1 MLTSIVAVV
10 VVLGG
15 LIFFHELGHFVVAR
29 GMGMGVS
36 VFSLGFG
43 TRLFGFKR
51 GKTDYR
57 VCAFPLGGYVQL
69 VGESPDAEMPEGF
82 TPEESFSRRPPWQRM
97 LVVLAGP
104 MFNFLLA
111 WLIFW
116 GLAYTQ
122 GAQDLLPVIGQVT
135 NSSAAEEA
143 GIQTGD
149 RIIEIDGVQI
159 AVWDDLVNRIE
170 TNQGSPMFLTVQ
182 RGSELFSL
190 SVTPRLQEKRNL
202 FGEVKTMPMLGIAPK
217 GEILS
222 RELGFFAAAVQG
234 GYQIWEISGLMVMG
248 IVKLIERV
256 IPWTDMGGVI
266 LITELI
272 HKEAQNG
279 IVNLLALTALISIN
293 LGILNL
299 LPIPV
304 LDGGH
309 ILFYFLETVTGRPL
323 SPQVQQAALK
333 IGMLLLLMLMI
344 VATFNDILRHFR

>member
-1 MLTSIVAVV
+1 MVTSVLAVV

-43 TRLFGFKR
+43 TRLFGFTR

-69 VGESPDAEMPEGF
+69 VGETVDAELPEGF
-82 TPEESFSRRPPWQRM
+82 EPEESFSRRPPWQRM

-104 MFNFLLA
+104 VFNFLLA

-116 GLAYTQ
+116 GLAFSLGVQ
-122 GAQDLLPVIGQVT
+122 ELLPVIGQVT
-135 NSSAAEEA
+135 NSSAAEKA
-143 GIQTGD
+143 GIVPGD
-149 RIIEIDGVQI
+149 QVLEIDGVEI
-159 AVWDDLVNRIE
+159 TVWEDLVERIE
-170 TNQGSPMFLTVQ
+170 ANQGGPMSLTLM
-182 RGSELFSL
+182 RGNELFSVN
-190 SVTPRLQEKRNL
+190 VTPRLQEKRNL

-217 GEILS
+217 GEVLT
-222 RELGFFAAAVQG
+222 RQLGFFAAAVQG
-234 GYQIWEISGLMVMG
+234 GRQIWEVSGLMVMG

-256 IPWTDMGGVI
+256 IPLTDMGGVI
-266 LITELI
+266 LITEMI

-279 IVNLLALTALISIN
+279 LINLLALTALISIN

-309 ILFYFLETVTGRPL
+309 ILFFFLETVTGRPL

-333 IGMLLLLMLMI
+333 IGMMLLLMLMI
-344 VATFNDILRHFR
+344 LATFNDILRHFR

>member
-1 MLTSIVAVV
+1 MITSVLAVV

-69 VGESPDAEMPEGF
+69 VGETPDADLPEGF
-82 TPEESFSRRPPWQRM
+82 EAEESFSRRPPWQRM

-104 MFNFLLA
+104 VFNFLLA

-116 GLAYTQ
+116 GLAYSQ
-122 GAQDLLPVIGQVT
+122 GVQELLPVIGQVT

-143 GIQTGD
+143 GIEPGD
-149 RIIEIDGVQI
+149 RVVEIDGVQI
-159 AVWDDLVNRIE
+159 SVWDDLVERIE
-170 TNQGSPMFLTVQ
+170 ANQGGAMSLTLM
-182 RGSELFSL
+182 RGKELFSVN
-190 SVTPRLQEKRNL
+190 VTPRLQEKRNL

-217 GEILS
+217 GEILT
-222 RELGFFAAAVQG
+222 RQLGLFDAAVQG
-234 GYQIWEISGLMVMG
+234 GDQIWEVSGLMVMG

-256 IPWTDMGGVI
+256 IPLTDMGGVI
-266 LITELI
+266 LITEMI

-279 IVNLLALTALISIN
+279 LINLLALTALISIN

-309 ILFYFLETVTGRPL
+309 ILFFFLETVTGKPL
-323 SPQVQQAALK
+323 SPQVQQGALK
-333 IGMLLLLMLMI
+333 IGMMLLLMLMI
-344 VATFNDILRHFR
+344 LATFNDILRHFR

>member
-1 MLTSIVAVV
+1 MVTSILAVIC
-10 VVLGG
+10 VLGG
-15 LIFFHELGHFVVAR
+15 LIFFHELGHFLVAR
-29 GMGMGVS
+29 SMGMGVS

-43 TRLFGFKR
+43 TRLFGFRR

-69 VGESPDAEMPEGF
+69 VGEAPDAELPEGF
-82 TPEESFSRRPPWQRM
+82 SAEESFSRRPPWQRM

-104 MFNFLLA
+104 VFNFLLA
-111 WLIFW
+111 WFIFW
-116 GLAYTQ
+116 GLAWSQ
-122 GAQDLLPVIGQVT
+122 GVQDMLPVIGQVT
-135 NSSAAEEA
+135 NASAAEEA
-143 GIQTGD
+143 GLQTGD
-149 RIIEIDGVQI
+149 RIIAIDGVDI
-159 AVWDDLVNRIE
+159 SIWEDLVQRIE
-170 TNQGSPMFLTVQ
+170 TNQGTAMNLTVQ
-182 RGSELFSL
+182 RGRDLL
-190 SVTPRLQEKRNL
+190 SMQATPRIQEKRNL
-202 FGEVKTMPMLGIAPK
+202 FGEIKTVPMLGIAPK
-217 GEILS
+217 GEFVT
-222 RELGFFAAAVQG
+222 REMNMFSAAVEG
-234 GYQIWEISGLMVMG
+234 AKQIWEISGLMLTG

-279 IVNLLALTALISIN
+279 LINLLALTALISIN

-309 ILFYFLETVTGRPL
+309 ILFFFLETVTGKPL

-333 IGMLLLLMLMI
+333 VGMMLLFMLMI
-344 VATFNDILRHFR
+344 LATVNDIMRHFR

>member
-1 MLTSIVAVV
+1 MLTSILAVV
-10 VVLGG
+10 IVLGG

-43 TRLFGFKR
+43 KRLFGITK

-69 VGESPDAEMPEGF
+69 VGESPDAELPEGF
-82 TPEESFSRRPPWQRM
+82 GAQESFSRRPPWQRM

-104 MFNFLLA
+104 VFNFILA

-116 GLAYTQ
+116 GLAYSQ
-122 GAQDLLPVIGQVT
+122 GVQELLPVIGQVT

-143 GIQTGD
+143 GIVPGD
-149 RIIEIDGVQI
+149 RIIEIDGNRI
-159 AVWDDLVNRIE
+159 DIWEDLVERIE
-170 TNQGSPMFLTVQ
+170 ANQGGQMLLTVQ
-182 RGSELFSL
+182 RDKELL
-190 SVTPRLQEKRNL
+190 SVRVTPRLQEKRNL
-202 FGEVKTMPMLGIAPK
+202 FGEIKTMPMLGIAPK
-217 GEILS
+217 GEFVT
-222 RELGFFAAAVQG
+222 RELGFLDSAIQG
-234 GYQIWEISGLMVMG
+234 GRQIRDVSGLMIMG
-248 IVKLIERV
+248 IVKLVERV

-266 LITELI
+266 LISELI

-279 IVNLLALTALISIN
+279 LVNLLALTALISIN

-309 ILFYFLETVTGRPL
+309 ILFFFLETITGKPL
-323 SPQVQQAALK
+323 SQQVQQAALK
-333 IGMLLLLMLMI
+333 IGMMLLLILMVL
-344 VATFNDILRHFR
+344 ATFNDILRHFK

>member
-1 MLTSIVAVV
+1 MTSILAVIC
-10 VVLGG
+10 VLGG
-15 LIFFHELGHFVVAR
+15 LIFFHELGHFLVAR
-29 GMGMGVS
+29 SMGMGVS

-43 TRLFGFKR
+43 TRLFGFRR

-69 VGESPDAEMPEGF
+69 VGEAPDAELPEGF
-82 TPEESFSRRPPWQRM
+82 SAEESFSRRPPWQRM

-104 MFNFLLA
+104 VFNFLLA
-111 WLIFW
+111 WFIFW
-116 GLAYTQ
+116 GLAWSQ
-122 GAQDLLPVIGQVT
+122 GVQDMLPVIGQVT
-135 NSSAAEEA
+135 NASAAEEA
-143 GIQTGD
+143 GLQTGD
-149 RIIEIDGVQI
+149 RIIAIDGVDI
-159 AVWDDLVNRIE
+159 SIWEDLVQRIE
-170 TNQGSPMFLTVQ
+170 TNQGTAMNLTVQ
-182 RGSELFSL
+182 RGRDLL
-190 SVTPRLQEKRNL
+190 SMQATPRIQEKRNL
-202 FGEVKTMPMLGIAPK
+202 FGEIKTVPMLGIAPK
-217 GEILS
+217 GEFVT
-222 RELGFFAAAVQG
+222 REMNMFSAAVEG
-234 GYQIWEISGLMVMG
+234 AKQIWEISGLMLTG

-279 IVNLLALTALISIN
+279 LINLLALTALISIN

-309 ILFYFLETVTGRPL
+309 ILFFFLETVTGKPL

-333 IGMLLLLMLMI
+333 VGMMLLFMLMI
-344 VATFNDILRHFR
+344 LATVNDIMRHFR

>member
-1 MLTSIVAVV
+1 VVTSILAVV
-10 VVLGG
+10 LVLGG

-29 GMGMGVS
+29 GLGMGVS

-43 TRLFGFKR
+43 TRLFGFTR

-69 VGESPDAEMPEGF
+69 VGESPDAELPEDF

-104 MFNFLLA
+104 VFNFLLA
-111 WLIFW
+111 WFIFW
-116 GLAYTQ
+116 GLAYSQ
-122 GAQDLLPVIGQVT
+122 GVQEMLPVIGQVT

-143 GIQTGD
+143 GIVPGD
-149 RIIEIDGVQI
+149 RIVEIDGQPI
-159 AVWDDLVNRIE
+159 EVWDDLVERIE
-170 TNQGSPMFLTVQ
+170 ANQGNPMLVTVV
-182 RGSELFSL
+182 RGREMIPLEI
-190 SVTPRLQEKRNL
+190 TPRLQEKRNL
-202 FGEVKTMPMLGIAPK
+202 FGEIKIVPMFGIAPS
-217 GEILS
+217 GEFSS
-222 RELGFFAAAVQG
+222 RDLGLLDAAVQG
-234 GYQIWEISGLMVMG
+234 GRQIWEVSGLMVTG

-266 LITELI
+266 LISEMI
-272 HKEAQNG
+272 HREAQNG
-279 IVNLLALTALISIN
+279 LVNLLALTALISIN

-309 ILFYFLETVTGRPL
+309 ILFFFLETITGRPL
-323 SPQVQQAALK
+323 SPKVQQAALK
-333 IGMLLLLMLMI
+333 IGMMLLLMLMI

>member
-1 MLTSIVAVV
+1 VTSILAVIC
-10 VVLGG
+10 VLGG
-15 LIFFHELGHFVVAR
+15 LIFFHELGHFLVAR
-29 GMGMGVS
+29 SMGMGVS

-43 TRLFGFKR
+43 TRLFGFRR

-69 VGESPDAEMPEGF
+69 VGEAPDAELPEGF
-82 TPEESFSRRPPWQRM
+82 SAEESFSRRPPWQRM

-104 MFNFLLA
+104 VFNFLLA
-111 WLIFW
+111 WFIFW
-116 GLAYTQ
+116 GLAWSQ
-122 GAQDLLPVIGQVT
+122 GVQDMLPVIGQVT
-135 NSSAAEEA
+135 NASAAEEA
-143 GIQTGD
+143 GLQTGD
-149 RIIEIDGVQI
+149 RIIAIDGVDI
-159 AVWDDLVNRIE
+159 SIWEDLVQRIE
-170 TNQGSPMFLTVQ
+170 TNQGTAMNLTVQ
-182 RGSELFSL
+182 RGRDLL
-190 SVTPRLQEKRNL
+190 SMQATPRIQEKRNL
-202 FGEVKTMPMLGIAPK
+202 FGEIKTVPMLGIAPK
-217 GEILS
+217 GEFVT
-222 RELGFFAAAVQG
+222 REMNMFSAAVEG
-234 GYQIWEISGLMVMG
+234 AKQIWEISGLMLTG

-279 IVNLLALTALISIN
+279 LINLLALTALISIN

-309 ILFYFLETVTGRPL
+309 ILFFFLETVTGKPL

-333 IGMLLLLMLMI
+333 VGMMLLFMLMI
-344 VATFNDILRHFR
+344 LATVNDIMRHFR

>member
-1 MLTSIVAVV
+1 MTSILAVV

-29 GMGMGVS
+29 GLGMGVS

-43 TRLFGFKR
+43 TRLFGFTR

-69 VGESPDAEMPEGF
+69 VGESPDAELPEGF
-82 TPEESFSRRPPWQRM
+82 TADESFSRRPPWQRM

-104 MFNFLLA
+104 VFNFLLA
-111 WLIFW
+111 WIIFW
-116 GLAYTQ
+116 GLAWSQ
-122 GAQDLLPVIGQVT
+122 GVQEMLPVIGQVT

-143 GIQTGD
+143 GIVPGD
-149 RIIEIDGVQI
+149 RIVEIDGQPI
-159 AVWDDLVNRIE
+159 GIWDDLVERIE
-170 TNQGSPMFLTVQ
+170 ANQGDPMLVTVA
-182 RGSELFSL
+182 RGRELVSVN
-190 SVTPRLQEKRNL
+190 VTPRLQEKRNL
-202 FGEVKTMPMLGIAPK
+202 FGEVKVVPMFGIAPS
-217 GEILS
+217 GDVSS
-222 RELGFFAAAVQG
+222 RELGFLQSAVQG
-234 GYQIWEISGLMVMG
+234 GRQIWEVSGLMLTG
-248 IVKLIERV
+248 IVKLVERV

-266 LITELI
+266 LITEMI
-272 HKEAQNG
+272 HREAQNG
-279 IVNLLALTALISIN
+279 LVNLLALTALISIN

-309 ILFYFLETVTGRPL
+309 ILFFFLETVTGRPL
-323 SPQVQQAALK
+323 SPRVQQAALK
-333 IGMLLLLMLMI
+333 IGMMLLLMLMI

>member
-1 MLTSIVAVV
+1 MVTSILAVV
-10 VVLGG
+10 LVLGG

-29 GMGMGVS
+29 RLGMGVS

-43 TRLFGFKR
+43 TRLFGFTR

-69 VGESPDAEMPEGF
+69 VGESPDAELPEGF
-82 TPEESFSRRPPWQRM
+82 TQEESFSRRPPWQRM

-104 MFNFLLA
+104 AFNFLLA

-116 GLAYTQ
+116 GLAYSQ
-122 GAQDLLPVIGQVT
+122 GVQEMLPVIGQVT
-135 NSSAAEEA
+135 NASAAEEA
-143 GIQTGD
+143 GLVPGD
-149 RIIEIDGVQI
+149 RIVEIDGQPI
-159 AVWDDLVNRIE
+159 AIWDDLVSRIE
-170 TNQGSPMFLTVQ
+170 ANTGSAMQVTVA
-182 RGSELFSL
+182 RGRELVSL
-190 SVTPRLQEKRNL
+190 DVTPRLQEKRNL
-202 FGEVKTMPMLGIAPK
+202 FGEVKVVPMMGIAPS
-217 GEILS
+217 GELSS
-222 RELGFFAAAVQG
+222 RELSFLGAAVQG
-234 GYQIWEISGLMVMG
+234 GRQIWEVSGLMIMG
-248 IVKLIERV
+248 IVKLVERV

-266 LITELI
+266 LISEMI

-279 IVNLLALTALISIN
+279 LVNLLALTALISIN

-309 ILFYFLETVTGRPL
+309 ILFFFLETITGRPL
-323 SPQVQQAALK
+323 SPKVQQAALR
-333 IGMLLLLMLMI
+333 IGMTLLLMLMI

>member
-1 MLTSIVAVV
+1 MLTSILAVV
-10 VVLGG
+10 IVLGG

-43 TRLFGFKR
+43 KRLFGITK

-57 VCAFPLGGYVQL
+57 VCVFPLGGYVQL
-69 VGESPDAEMPEGF
+69 VGESPDAELPEGF
-82 TPEESFSRRPPWQRM
+82 GAQESFSRRPPWQRM

-104 MFNFLLA
+104 VFNFILA

-116 GLAYTQ
+116 GLAFSQ
-122 GAQDLLPVIGQVT
+122 GVQELLPVIGQVT

-143 GIQTGD
+143 GIVPGD
-149 RIIEIDGVQI
+149 RIIEIDGNRI
-159 AVWDDLVNRIE
+159 DIWEDLVERIE
-170 TNQGSPMFLTVQ
+170 ANQGGQMLLTVQ
-182 RGSELFSL
+182 RDKELL
-190 SVTPRLQEKRNL
+190 SVRVTPRLQEKRNL
-202 FGEVKTMPMLGIAPK
+202 FGEIKTMPMLGIAPK
-217 GEILS
+217 GEFIT
-222 RELGFFAAAVQG
+222 RELGFLDSAIQG
-234 GYQIWEISGLMVMG
+234 GRQIRDVSGLMIMG
-248 IVKLIERV
+248 IVKLVERV

-266 LITELI
+266 LISELI

-279 IVNLLALTALISIN
+279 LVNLLALTALISIN

-309 ILFYFLETVTGRPL
+309 ILFFFLETITGKPL
-323 SPQVQQAALK
+323 SQQVQQAALK
-333 IGMLLLLMLMI
+333 IGMMLLLMLM
-344 VATFNDILRHFR
+344 VLATFNDILRHFK

>member
-1 MLTSIVAVV
+1 MLTSILAVV
-10 VVLGG
+10 LVLGG

-69 VGESPDAEMPEGF
+69 VGESTDADLPEGF
-82 TPEESFSRRPPWQRM
+82 GPEESFSRRPPWQRM

-104 MFNFLLA
+104 VFNFLLA
-111 WLIFW
+111 WIIFW
-116 GLAYTQ
+116 GLAYSQ
-122 GAQDLLPVIGQVT
+122 GVQDLLPVIGQVT
-135 NSSAAEEA
+135 NASAAEEA
-143 GIQTGD
+143 GIVPGD
-149 RIIEIDGVQI
+149 QIVEIDGQPI
-159 AVWDDLVNRIE
+159 AVWEDLVLRIE
-170 TNQGSPMFLTVQ
+170 ANQGDSMQLTVA
-182 RGSELFSL
+182 RDRELITL
-190 SVTPRLQEKRNL
+190 NVTPRLQEKRNL
-202 FGEVKTMPMLGIAPK
+202 FGEIKTVPMLGIAPK
-217 GEILS
+217 GEFTS
-222 RELGFFAAAVQG
+222 RELSFLGAAAEG
-234 GYQIWEISGLMVMG
+234 GRQIWEVSGLMVMG
-248 IVKLIERV
+248 IVKLVERV

-266 LITELI
+266 LITEMI

-279 IVNLLALTALISIN
+279 LVNLLALTALISIN

-309 ILFYFLETVTGRPL
+309 ILFFFLETVTGRPL
-323 SPQVQQAALK
+323 SPRVQQAALK
-333 IGMLLLLMLMI
+333 VGMLLLLMLMI
-344 VATFNDILRHFR
+344 VATLNDILRHFR

>member
-1 MLTSIVAVV
+1 MLTSILAVV
-10 VVLGG
+10 IVLGG

-43 TRLFGFKR
+43 KRLFGITK

-69 VGESPDAEMPEGF
+69 VGESPDAELPEGF
-82 TPEESFSRRPPWQRM
+82 GAQESFSRRPPWQRM

-104 MFNFLLA
+104 VFNFILA

-116 GLAYTQ
+116 GLAYSQ
-122 GAQDLLPVIGQVT
+122 GVQELLPVIGQVT

-143 GIQTGD
+143 GIVPGD
-149 RIIEIDGVQI
+149 RIIEIDGNRI
-159 AVWDDLVNRIE
+159 DIWEDLVERIE
-170 TNQGSPMFLTVQ
+170 ANQGGQMLLTVQ
-182 RGSELFSL
+182 RDKELL
-190 SVTPRLQEKRNL
+190 SVRVTPRLQEKRNL
-202 FGEVKTMPMLGIAPK
+202 FGEIKTMPMLGIAPK
-217 GEILS
+217 GEFVT
-222 RELGFFAAAVQG
+222 RELGFLDSAIQG
-234 GYQIWEISGLMVMG
+234 GRQIRDVSGLMIMG
-248 IVKLIERV
+248 IVKLVERV

-266 LITELI
+266 LISELI

-279 IVNLLALTALISIN
+279 LVNLLALTALISIN

-309 ILFYFLETVTGRPL
+309 ILFFFLETITGKPL
-323 SPQVQQAALK
+323 SQQVQQAALK
-333 IGMLLLLMLMI
+333 IGMMLLLMLM
-344 VATFNDILRHFR
+344 VLATFNDILRHFK

>member
-1 MLTSIVAVV
+1 MLSSVLAVV

-15 LIFFHELGHFVVAR
+15 LIFFHELGHFIVAR

-43 TRLFGFKR
+43 TRLFGFRR

-69 VGESPDAEMPEGF
+69 VGESPDAELPEEF
-82 TPEESFSRRPPWQRM
+82 TAQESFSRRPPWQRM

-104 MFNFLLA
+104 VFNFLLA
-111 WLIFW
+111 WIIFW
-116 GLAYTQ
+116 GLAWSQ
-122 GAQDLLPVIGQVT
+122 GVQEMLPVIGQVT

-143 GIQTGD
+143 GITPGD
-149 RIIEIDGVQI
+149 RIVDIDGQSIRVWEDLVSHIEANQGNPMLVTVSRDKVLI
-159 AVWDDLVNRIE
+159 AVN
-170 TNQGSPMFLTVQ
+170 
-182 RGSELFSL
+182 
-190 SVTPRLQEKRNL
+190 VTPRLQEKRNL
-202 FGEVKTMPMLGIAPK
+202 FGEIKIVPMLGIAPK
-217 GEILS
+217 GEVES
-222 RELGFFAAAVQG
+222 RELNFLEAGIQG
-234 GYQIWEISGLMVMG
+234 GLQIWEVSGLMIMG

-256 IPWTDMGGVI
+256 IPVTDMGGVI
-266 LITELI
+266 LISEMI

-293 LGILNL
+293 LAILNL

-309 ILFYFLETVTGRPL
+309 ILFFFLETITGKPL
-323 SPQVQQAALK
+323 SPKIQQAALK
-333 IGMLLLLMLMI
+333 VGMVLLLMLM
-344 VATFNDILRHFR
+344 VLATFNDILRHFR

>member
-1 MLTSIVAVV
+1 MLTSILAVV
-10 VVLGG
+10 IVLGG

-29 GMGMGVS
+29 GMGIGVS

-43 TRLFGFKR
+43 KRLFGFTR

-57 VCAFPLGGYVQL
+57 ICAFPLGGYVQL
-69 VGESPDAEMPEGF
+69 VGESPDAELPEGF
-82 TPEESFSRRPPWQRM
+82 EAQESFSRRPPWQRM

-104 MFNFLLA
+104 VFNFLLA

-116 GLAYTQ
+116 GLAFSQ
-122 GAQDLLPVIGQVT
+122 GVQELLPIIGQVT

-143 GIQTGD
+143 GIIPGD
-149 RIIEIDGVQI
+149 RIIEIDGNRVDI
-159 AVWDDLVNRIE
+159 WEDLVERIE
-170 TNQGSPMFLTVQ
+170 ANQGAQMLLTVQ
-182 RGSELFSL
+182 RGQEVFSQL
-190 SVTPRLQEKRNL
+190 VTPRLQEKRNL
-202 FGEVKTMPMLGIAPK
+202 FGEIKTMPMLGIAPK
-217 GEILS
+217 GEFVT
-222 RELGFFAAAVQG
+222 RELGFLDSAVQG
-234 GYQIWEISGLMVMG
+234 GRQIWDVSGLMIMG
-248 IVKLIERV
+248 IVKLVERV

-266 LITELI
+266 LISELI

-279 IVNLLALTALISIN
+279 LVNLLALTALISIN

-309 ILFYFLETVTGRPL
+309 ILFFFLETITGKPL

-333 IGMLLLLMLMI
+333 IGMTLLFMLM
-344 VATFNDILRHFR
+344 VLATFNDILRHFK

>member
-1 MLTSIVAVV
+1 MLTSILAVV
-10 VVLGG
+10 IVLGG

-43 TRLFGFKR
+43 KRLFGITK

-69 VGESPDAEMPEGF
+69 VGESPDAELPEGF
-82 TPEESFSRRPPWQRM
+82 GAQESFSRRPPWQRM

-104 MFNFLLA
+104 VFNFILA

-116 GLAYTQ
+116 GLAYSQ
-122 GAQDLLPVIGQVT
+122 GVQELLPVIGQVT

-143 GIQTGD
+143 GIVPGD
-149 RIIEIDGVQI
+149 RIIEIDGNRI
-159 AVWDDLVNRIE
+159 DIWEDLVERIE
-170 TNQGSPMFLTVQ
+170 ANQGGQMLLTVQ
-182 RGSELFSL
+182 RDKELL
-190 SVTPRLQEKRNL
+190 SVRVTPRLQEKRNL
-202 FGEVKTMPMLGIAPK
+202 FGEIKTMPMLGIAPK
-217 GEILS
+217 GEFIT
-222 RELGFFAAAVQG
+222 RELGFLDSAIQG
-234 GYQIWEISGLMVMG
+234 GRQIRDVSGLMIMG
-248 IVKLIERV
+248 IVKLVERV

-266 LITELI
+266 LISELI

-279 IVNLLALTALISIN
+279 LVNLLALTALISIN

-309 ILFYFLETVTGRPL
+309 ILFFFLETITGKPL
-323 SPQVQQAALK
+323 SQQVQQAALK
-333 IGMLLLLMLMI
+333 IGMMLLLMLM
-344 VATFNDILRHFR
+344 VLATFNDILRHFK

>member
-1 MLTSIVAVV
+1 MTSILAVV
-10 VVLGG
+10 LVLGG

-29 GMGMGVS
+29 GLGMGVS

-43 TRLFGFKR
+43 TRLFGFTR

-69 VGESPDAEMPEGF
+69 VGESPDAELPEDF
-82 TPEESFSRRPPWQRM
+82 TPEESFSQRPPWQRM

-104 MFNFLLA
+104 VFNFLLA
-111 WLIFW
+111 WFIFW
-116 GLAYTQ
+116 GLAYSQ
-122 GAQDLLPVIGQVT
+122 GVQEMLPVIGQVT

-143 GIQTGD
+143 GIVPGD
-149 RIIEIDGVQI
+149 RIVEIDGQTI
-159 AVWDDLVNRIE
+159 EVWDDLVERIE
-170 TNQGSPMFLTVQ
+170 ANQGDPMLVTVV
-182 RGSELFSL
+182 RGREIIPLEI
-190 SVTPRLQEKRNL
+190 TPRLQEKRNL
-202 FGEVKTMPMLGIAPK
+202 FGEIKIVPMFGIAPS
-217 GEILS
+217 GEFSS
-222 RELGFFAAAVQG
+222 RDLGLLDAAVQG
-234 GYQIWEISGLMVMG
+234 GRQIWEVSGLMVTG

-266 LITELI
+266 LISEMI
-272 HKEAQNG
+272 HREAQNG
-279 IVNLLALTALISIN
+279 LVNLLALTALISIN

-309 ILFYFLETVTGRPL
+309 ILFFFLETITGRPL
-323 SPQVQQAALK
+323 SPKVQQAALK
-333 IGMLLLLMLMI
+333 IGMMLLLMLMI

>member
-104 MFNFLLA
+104 VFNFLLA

-234 GYQIWEISGLMVMG
+234 GYQIWEISGLMIMG

-344 VATFNDILRHFR
+344 VATFNDILRHFQ

>member
-1 MLTSIVAVV
+1 MVTSILAVV

-43 TRLFGFKR
+43 TRLFGFTR

-69 VGESPDAEMPEGF
+69 VGESPDAELPEGF
-82 TPEESFSRRPPWQRM
+82 TAEESFSRRPPWQRM

-104 MFNFLLA
+104 VFNFLLA
-111 WLIFW
+111 WFIFW
-116 GLAYTQ
+116 GLAYSQ
-122 GAQDLLPVIGQVT
+122 GVQEMLPVIGQVT
-135 NSSAAEEA
+135 NSSAAAEA
-143 GIQTGD
+143 GIVPGD
-149 RIIEIDGVQI
+149 RIVEIDGQPVE
-159 AVWDDLVNRIE
+159 VWEDLVSRIE
-170 TNQGSPMFLTVQ
+170 ANQGAPMQVTVA
-182 RGSELFSL
+182 RDRELL
-190 SVTPRLQEKRNL
+190 SFDVTPKLQEKRNL
-202 FGEVKTMPMLGIAPK
+202 FGEVKVVPMFGIAPS
-217 GEILS
+217 GEFSS
-222 RELGFFAAAVQG
+222 RELGFLDAAVQG
-234 GYQIWEISGLMVMG
+234 AIQIREVSGLMIQG
-248 IVKLIERV
+248 IIKLVERV

-266 LITELI
+266 LITEMI
-272 HKEAQNG
+272 HREAQNG
-279 IVNLLALTALISIN
+279 LVNLLALTALISIN

-309 ILFYFLETVTGRPL
+309 ILFFFLETVTGRPL
-323 SPQVQQAALK
+323 SPRVQQAALK
-333 IGMLLLLMLMI
+333 IGMMLLLMLMI

>member
-104 MFNFLLA
+104 VFNFLLA

-116 GLAYTQ
+116 GLAYSQ
-122 GAQDLLPVIGQVT
+122 GVQEILPVIGQVT
-135 NSSAAEEA
+135 NASAAEEA
-143 GIQTGD
+143 GIQPGD

-159 AVWDDLVNRIE
+159 AVWEDLVKRIE
-170 TNQGSPMFLTVQ
+170 ANQGSPMFLTVQ
-182 RGSELFSL
+182 RETQLISL

-217 GEILS
+217 GELLS

-234 GYQIWEISGLMVMG
+234 GRQIWEVSGLMVMG

-266 LITELI
+266 LITEMI

-309 ILFYFLETVTGRPL
+309 ILFFFLETVTGRPL

-344 VATFNDILRHFR
+344 MATFNDILRHFR